1 MFYLLYI
8 TYAFLFQDLQDC
20 LTTRSNELNAVA
32 FDIQVFISERAQ
44 DLAPEQSRRLL
55 GQLQQLQSAF
65 HQASGRTHTKAEA
78 LSVQRVREEEREQ
91 KEREREQEERE
102 REKERQTARERE
114 VCKYLLECLCLY
126 SRNNGNMI
134 FLWILINN
142 TNMMMIICKTNLM
155 LISLLGLLSLSN
167 RNVEASLSVFQ

>member
-1 MFYLLYI
+1 MSLSCLFILTYYI
-8 TYAFLFQDLQDC
+8 LFFPFQDLQEC
-20 LTTRSNELNAVA
+20 LTTRSNDVNAVA

-55 GQLQQLQSAF
+55 RQLQQLQNAF
-65 HQASGRTHTKAEA
+65 HQASGRTHARAEA

-114 VCKYLLECLCLY
+114 VCKYLVECLCLY
-126 SRNNGNMI
+126 SHNNKNLI
-134 FLWILINN
+134 LFWILIN
-142 TNMMMIICKTNLM
+142 T
-155 LISLLGLLSLSN
+155 LSITP
-167 RNVEASLSVFQ
+167 